1 MHRIAASRVHSLSTG
16 SFLCRSVS
24 ALKEAYGADAVT
36 EAGLA
41 ILEQQFPAYSRPAL
55 KELLE
60 AAGGDVSS
68 ALDSMSFLEA
78 EHSNHRAATKPAK
91 SQVYP
96 QNACTQGLELL
107 QQIYRIP
114 PFSHS
119 RVAGPAAQRLACMLS
134 HQLADQ
140 SGFVQTW

>member
-1 MHRIAASRVHSLSTG
+1 MQGVFIADEMGPPR
-16 SFLCRSVS
+16 RSVS
-24 ALKEAYGADAVT
+24 ALKDAYGADAVA

-78 EHSNHRAATKPAK
+78 EHSNHRAPTKPAK
-91 SQVYP
+91 GQVYHHTVHATAK
-96 QNACTQGLELL
+96 Q
-107 QQIYRIP
+107 
-114 PFSHS
+114 
-119 RVAGPAAQRLACMLS
+119 LS
-134 HQLADQ
+134 AEVLTEQPK
-140 SGFVQTW
+140 

>member
-1 MHRIAASRVHSLSTG
+1 M
-16 SFLCRSVS
+16 
-24 ALKEAYGADAVT
+24 KEAYGAEAVT

-78 EHSNHRAATKPAK
+78 EHSNYRAASKPAK
-91 SQVYP
+91 TQVQYNSSGSSGVMHP
-96 QNACTQGLELL
+96 LVGLFL
-107 QQIYRIP
+107 
-114 PFSHS
+114 
-119 RVAGPAAQRLACMLS
+119 
-134 HQLADQ
+134 
-140 SGFVQTW
+140 

>member
-1 MHRIAASRVHSLSTG
+1 MPWIVGLCRRVCTADEVGPS
-16 SFLCRSVS
+16 CRSVS
-24 ALKEAYGADAVT
+24 ALKEAYGVDAVT

-78 EHSNHRAATKPAK
+78 EHSNHRASTKPAK
-91 SQVYP
+91 GQVYHQHIKANVLLAEVLDRP
-96 QNACTQGLELL
+96 GKVACTSLYTQQGGRESQLDT
-107 QQIYRIP
+107 
-114 PFSHS
+114 
-119 RVAGPAAQRLACMLS
+119 CMPINGKN
-134 HQLADQ
+134 Q
-140 SGFVQTW
+140 

>member
-1 MHRIAASRVHSLSTG
+1 MVVI
-16 SFLCRSVS
+16 CRSVS

-78 EHSNHRAATKPAK
+78 EHSNHRTASKPAK
-91 SQVYP
+91 SQVLLYTLCV
-96 QNACTQGLELL
+96 NALRLQLPGSSCHRVCNVPLTTYSRTQKQQPETWLARSWSTFPL
-107 QQIYRIP
+107 QSCYLQM
-114 PFSHS
+114 
-119 RVAGPAAQRLACMLS
+119 C
-134 HQLADQ
+134 
-140 SGFVQTW
+140 